1 MAPTTFFE
9 SAVRPL
15 DSFQGLRVT
24 VMGLGLFGGGKGAV
38 QFLVRRGSQVTVTDL
53 RSEEALRPTI
63 RDLQDLPVRW
73 VLGEHREEDFLG
85 ADLVIASPAVP
96 RSAPLLRAC
105 REKGVPLD
113 TEMNLFFKYCPGRIA
128 AVTGSNGK
136 STTASLLADMAR
148 KRWPGLRAGGN
159 LGRSLLPEVDAICP
173 EEWVVLEISSFQLE
187 DLASIGRRPD
197 LALVTNVS
205 PNHLDRH
212 GTYEAYLA
220 AKRTILERG
229 PEGAAAIL
237 NAEDPVVRSWPSPG
251 RRRIYFGRTASVR
264 PGAEGVWVDLERGE
278 TVFSGVG
285 RRERQAAGP
294 SGRPLRG
301 PGETV
306 LFRTSD
312 VPLAGVFNL
321 LNAAAASA
329 AALAMGVDVPEIAE
343 AIREF
348 RPLEHRLE
356 RVLESRGVTYYN
368 DSIATTPE
376 STIAALGALGPRL
389 VLIAGGSG
397 KGCSYRELGR
407 AISRRARAVVLLG
420 RTAEEIR
427 RSIPERAGGP
437 TIAVADGLEDAVRT
451 ASRLAV
457 RGDAVILSPASASF
471 DMFLNF
477 AERGERFK
485 EIVRRLAARGE
496 L

>member
-15 DSFQGLRVT
+15 DSFRGLRVT

-38 QFLVRRGSQVTVTDL
+38 QFFVRRGSRVTVTDL

-63 RDLQDLPVRW
+63 RDLQELPVRW
-73 VLGEHREEDFLG
+73 VLGGHREEDFLG
-85 ADLVIASPAVP
+85 ADLVIPSPAVP
-96 RSAPLLRAC
+96 RSAPLLQAC

-113 TEMNLFFKYCPGRIA
+113 TEMNLLFKYCPARIA

-159 LGRSLLPEVDAICP
+159 LGRSLLPEVEDIDP

-187 DLASIGRRPD
+187 DLASIARRPD
-197 LALVTNVS
+197 VAVVTNAS

-220 AKRTILERG
+220 AKRVILEPG
-229 PEGAAAIL
+229 PEGAAAVL
-237 NAEDPVVRSWPSPG
+237 NAEDPAVRSWPAPG
-251 RRRIYFGRTASVR
+251 RRRIYFGRTGSVR

-278 TVFSGVG
+278 AVFGAG
-285 RRERQAAGP
+285 GRERRVARP
-294 SGRPLRG
+294 SEAPPEAR
-301 PGETV
+301 GETL
-306 LFRTSD
+306 LFRSSD

-329 AALAMGVDVPEIAE
+329 AALAMGVGVPEIAE
-343 AIREF
+343 AVREF

-376 STIAALGALGPRL
+376 STIAALGALGPKV
-389 VLIAGGSG
+389 VLICGGSG

-407 AISRRARAVVLLG
+407 AISHRARAVVLMG

-437 TIAVADGLEDAVRT
+437 AIAAAQDLEDAVRK
-451 ASRLAV
+451 ASRLAAH
-457 RGDAVILSPASASF
+457 GDAVILSPASASF

-477 AERGERFK
+477 AERGARFK
-485 EIVRRLAARGE
+485 EIARRLAERGE